1 MVQGI
6 YNRLIYKFETPMR
19 EALGS
24 YNWETKGDG
33 KAKGCLQ
40 GNKRGKSPG
49 TTTDTAEGSNSDNR
63 MMEVLM

>member
-1 MVQGI
+1 
-6 YNRLIYKFETPMR
+6 MR

-24 YNWETKGDG
+24 YNWETMGDG

-49 TTTDTAEGSNSDNR
+49 TTTDTVEGSNSDNR
-63 MMEVLM
+63 MMEVLMWRLTRKGEEKGEWT